1 MGLQFL
7 WFPEIKIASFEMIR
21 ASLLTFLLV
30 SITPSWAMEQSID
43 DRMTHHRAVEAVVW
57 AMPLMNFKK
66 FRDALADAGVGPNDI
81 GYFSEVQDWK
91 FQTATPNNTTPYINF
106 YWNLDDGPIVVEIP
120 ASIPGVGVFGTIMD
134 AWQSPIDDV
143 GAAGR
148 DKGRGGKYLIV
159 PEGYE
164 GPLLP
169 NAYVYTQETNN
180 GFAILRPII
189 ESSSAENLALA
200 VEFTKQIKVYPL
212 SKAGQPAETKY
223 IDLAGKL
230 LEMTPV
236 LDGSIYSEI
245 HELLQEEPIQERN
258 KSMMGM
264 LTHLGIEV
272 GKPFEPSKELQAVFD
287 KAGPDA
293 LEYMISAYHRSFNP
307 PYYDGKKWSTIVP
320 SGVIETEFTFVY
332 PTHFDYIR
340 RGATYYGVISSVKN
354 YGTASFYLDLAE
366 DPSNDWLYGDRQYKL
381 TVPANVPVRDFW
393 SITTYD
399 LKTAA
404 FVRNMPRNTI
414 DSTMDGVEY
423 NADGSIDIYFGPKP
437 PKGKES
443 NWLKTD
449 PDQRFFL
456 LGRFY
461 GPEPALFDKSFQM
474 NDIERLK

>member
-1 MGLQFL
+1 
-7 WFPEIKIASFEMIR
+7 MIR

-81 GYFSEVQDWK
+81 GYFSQVQDWK

-223 IDLAGKL
+223 IDLAVSCL
-230 LEMTPV
+230 
-236 LDGSIYSEI
+236 
-245 HELLQEEPIQERN
+245 R
-258 KSMMGM
+258 
-264 LTHLGIEV
+264 
-272 GKPFEPSKELQAVFD
+272 
-287 KAGPDA
+287 
-293 LEYMISAYHRSFNP
+293 
-307 PYYDGKKWSTIVP
+307 
-320 SGVIETEFTFVY
+320 
-332 PTHFDYIR
+332 
-340 RGATYYGVISSVKN
+340 
-354 YGTASFYLDLAE
+354 
-366 DPSNDWLYGDRQYKL
+366 
-381 TVPANVPVRDFW
+381 
-393 SITTYD
+393 
-399 LKTAA
+399 
-404 FVRNMPRNTI
+404 
-414 DSTMDGVEY
+414 
-423 NADGSIDIYFGPKP
+423 
-437 PKGKES
+437 
-443 NWLKTD
+443 
-449 PDQRFFL
+449 
-456 LGRFY
+456 
-461 GPEPALFDKSFQM
+461 
-474 NDIERLK
+474 

>member
-1 MGLQFL
+1 
-7 WFPEIKIASFEMIR
+7 
-21 ASLLTFLLV
+21 
-30 SITPSWAMEQSID
+30 
-43 DRMTHHRAVEAVVW
+43 
-57 AMPLMNFKK
+57 
-66 FRDALADAGVGPNDI
+66 
-81 GYFSEVQDWK
+81 
-91 FQTATPNNTTPYINF
+91 
-106 YWNLDDGPIVVEIP
+106 
-120 ASIPGVGVFGTIMD
+120 MD